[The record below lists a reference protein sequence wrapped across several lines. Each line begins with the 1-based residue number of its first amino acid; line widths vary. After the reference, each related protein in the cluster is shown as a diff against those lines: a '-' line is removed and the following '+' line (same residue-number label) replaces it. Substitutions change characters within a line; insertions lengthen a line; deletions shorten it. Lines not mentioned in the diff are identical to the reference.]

1 MGNSMP
7 PPPPP
12 TPPENML
19 KKMEYESVDKGK
31 ADSFALM
38 LKTRHFKRWDERQVC
53 KKRTGVPMKKLP
65 EFLEEF
71 KKNNDLEEEDIKILR
86 DLQYCRTVEDK
97 IKHFCFD
104 TKGGLNFGMVV
115 ASNNQVT
122 VDFII
127 SMYVIKFEANDQNS
141 IENMQEDYIKMKA
154 LEAFKDNGYIDKIN
168 YVNNT
173 CTS

>member
-1 MGNSMP
+1 
-7 PPPPP
+7 
-12 TPPENML
+12 
-19 KKMEYESVDKGK
+19 
-31 ADSFALM
+31 
-38 LKTRHFKRWDERQVC
+38 
-53 KKRTGVPMKKLP
+53 MKKLC

-71 KKNNDLEEEDIKILR
+71 KKNNDLKEDYIEILR
-86 DLQYCRTVEDK
+86 DMQYCKTAIK
-97 IKHFCFD
+97 TIKHFCFD

-122 VDFII
+122 IDFII
-127 SMYVIKFEANDQNS
+127 SMYVIKFEANDLNS

-154 LEAFKDNGYIDKIN
+154 LEAFKNNGYIDKIN